1 MEKLQQKIKIALQ
14 NLLQKNQRDEGILA
28 KVYILMFA
36 VNFVETSYIYSS
48 DHCFPS
54 QISLKNCLGTTNSD
68 VLLVPPQLV
77 CKVSTI
83 RMLCRRHMEKLSTF
97 RALYPDTVHTRFPP
111 LYKELFGSDFE
122 QVLPQEA

>member
-14 NLLQKNQRDEGILA
+14 NLMQKNQRDEGILT

-36 VNFVETSYIYSS
+36 VTFVETSFIYSS

-54 QISLKNCLGTTNSD
+54 QIYLKNSLKTTNSE

-77 CKVSTI
+77 CKGSTV
-83 RMLCRRHMEKLSTF
+83 RMLCRRHMEKLITF
-97 RALYPDTVHTRFPP
+97 RALYPETVHTRFPP
-111 LYKELFGSDFE
+111 LYKELFGSEFE